1 MNFVDMER
9 RRENIVEVGF
19 GEVNEE
25 IIDLASSRALL
36 STGEALLAD
45 SITNETVRGVRRGM
59 MLRM

>member
-1 MNFVDMER
+1 
-9 RRENIVEVGF
+9 VEVGF

>member
-1 MNFVDMER
+1 MER